1 MKVHRCSWHSAG
13 LLDWSFDSFSV
24 IKYSYMLQ
32 IKYTEASL
40 SNNTRK
46 LLWCEITKMLIAV
59 EKKKKNCVIY
69 YNFWHSF
76 VPYSLQCFDAV
87 GWAAGRAFG
96 L

>member
-1 MKVHRCSWHSAG
+1 
-13 LLDWSFDSFSV
+13 
-24 IKYSYMLQ
+24 MLQ
-32 IKYTEASL
+32 IKHTEASL

-59 EKKKKNCVIY
+59 EKKKKIV
-69 YNFWHSF
+69 SF
-76 VPYSLQCFDAV
+76 NIIFGTVSFPIAFSVLMLFCLQCFDAV